1 MVCFYHVYQNPI
13 IILSKLYQNKS
24 LYINTLSSFYH
35 FYHLF
40 LYKIFL
46 SQKMSI
52 WASVKPW
59 FGKKQ
64 CFLEIDDILI
74 EMIELLNINDLA
86 RKKMIELYLLYKKKR
101 YRSEDSGQPL
111 LPSGKPTSHHSQLS
125 FDHSTLSLPR
135 HSGLRQRGE
144 TG

>member
-24 LYINTLSSFYH
+24 LCIKTLSSFYH

-40 LYKIFL
+40 SYKIFL
-46 SQKMSI
+46 SEKKSI
-52 WASVKPW
+52 WPLVKPW

-64 CFLEIDDILI
+64 CFLKSHDILI
-74 EMIELLNINDLA
+74 EMIDLCNINDLA

-101 YRSEDSGQPL
+101 YRSEDNGQ
-111 LPSGKPTSHHSQLS
+111 SSFFRGKPTL
-125 FDHSTLSLPR
+125 F
-135 HSGLRQRGE
+135 
-144 TG
+144 TGP

>member
-40 LYKIFL
+40 PYKIFL
-46 SQKMSI
+46 FEKKSI
-52 WASVKPW
+52 RPPVKPW

-74 EMIELLNINDLA
+74 EMIELLNINDLGE
-86 RKKMIELYLLYKKKR
+86 KILIELYLLYKKK
-101 YRSEDSGQPL
+101 
-111 LPSGKPTSHHSQLS
+111 
-125 FDHSTLSLPR
+125 
-135 HSGLRQRGE
+135 
-144 TG
+144 